1 MTFAH
6 EFGHA
11 IQFYLNF
18 NNNLYKELNVYIEII
33 SIFLLTNM

>member
-1 MTFAH
+1 MGCIENSIEDIMTFAH

-18 NNNLYKELNVYIEII
+18 RKT
-33 SIFLLTNM
+33 FR